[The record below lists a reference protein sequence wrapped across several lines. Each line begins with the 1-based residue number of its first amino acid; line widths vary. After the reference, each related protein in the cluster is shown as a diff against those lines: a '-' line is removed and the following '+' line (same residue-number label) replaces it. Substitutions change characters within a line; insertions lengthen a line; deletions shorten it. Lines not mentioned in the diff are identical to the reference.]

1 MFAPPSDEMNPS
13 YIDFLEKR
21 VDATTAG
28 LDASTTEFSMD
39 TSSHTGPSMDASPT
53 TSSPVS
59 QSDSGS
65 ETLKISADIQ
75 TRRRIST
82 HSFNKMTT
90 NTLIS
95 NTFATSGTYSVL
107 DNGSSTLTD
116 ALALITAIP
125 NSTGDSSSATSGI
138 PNDET
143 VTVYTYNSQNSLKPS
158 IELIVP
164 TITTNT
170 LPTGLLPASSN
181 YTNSSIFTQP
191 LNSTNPSISAQFTN
205 STKSGYNRPKSVSSW
220 ITRSSLNMVPS
231 EYPKVSTYSSS
242 GSNTLRHS
250 ALSKAHSMFP
260 SRTSITKLSSSTS
273 VKSKKFASSALPTT
287 SSSQLTTTSSR
298 KPRTTITQYLED
310 ITYTQVYV
318 VTDSRT
324 TVTTALLATTSF
336 YVTSL
341 DETYSISPPAIT
353 TDLQSLKSR
362 LGFDSSIFK
371 KKIGAGAVAGIA
383 IGAILGL
390 LLLLGLFI
398 FYFLRKRKNGGSVID
413 WLHGL
418 KRSDDHYSRKS
429 VYIGDASHY
438 KENGSEDSLV
448 QTDSRYYNSER
459 YPEPQIP
466 DDPTSNSTIKKT
478 PPLVNRDKKPSL
490 FLTPSPIKPALTVDH
505 SPVQEDEFDMSLFDM
520 RSELNKI
527 NDSTDTVHYL
537 FPPAPA
543 PRKTVKGINSIDKMN
558 YQVDDTPT
566 TPIDR
571 LPIDRTMS
579 VLYESPNEQCIWDE
593 FESAKDSGLMNDSG
607 SMTNAKNYS
616 ADTEFD
622 TSKHGKSSKCDQI
635 FEQLRADGDYDDTL
649 RDSILSS
656 DRRVRSGSGAK
667 RYEYIVNNVSTFK
680 NELEKERLGSPL
692 KSTFGF
698 ESMDDTE
705 HLSETPNDFPNSE
718 TVKEFIYYVK
728 KVPPPI
734 PKPRKNI

>member
-1 MFAPPSDEMNPS
+1 
-13 YIDFLEKR
+13 
-21 VDATTAG
+21 
-28 LDASTTEFSMD
+28 
-39 TSSHTGPSMDASPT
+39 
-53 TSSPVS
+53 
-59 QSDSGS
+59 
-65 ETLKISADIQ
+65 
-75 TRRRIST
+75 
-82 HSFNKMTT
+82 MTT

-170 LPTGLLPASSN
+170 LPTGLLPAS
-181 YTNSSIFTQP
+181 
-191 LNSTNPSISAQFTN
+191 
-205 STKSGYNRPKSVSSW
+205 
-220 ITRSSLNMVPS
+220 
-231 EYPKVSTYSSS
+231 
-242 GSNTLRHS
+242 
-250 ALSKAHSMFP
+250 
-260 SRTSITKLSSSTS
+260 
-273 VKSKKFASSALPTT
+273 
-287 SSSQLTTTSSR
+287 
-298 KPRTTITQYLED
+298 
-310 ITYTQVYV
+310 
-318 VTDSRT
+318 
-324 TVTTALLATTSF
+324 
-336 YVTSL
+336 
-341 DETYSISPPAIT
+341 
-353 TDLQSLKSR
+353 

-593 FESAKDSGLMNDSG
+593 FESAKDSGLMNHSG

-698 ESMDDTE
+698 ESMDDTV
-705 HLSETPNDFPNSE
+705 HLSETPNGFPNSE
-718 TVKEFIYYVK
+718 TVKEFIDYVK